1 MAIYCDWKGQMSFD
15 YAMKANVSS
24 VVTID
29 KVGRIRFFTSGDVTA
44 EQINELN
51 ELLKVLVRE

>member
-1 MAIYCDWKGQMSFD
+1 MFGRNLAVPEDII
-15 YAMKANVSS
+15 
-24 VVTID
+24 ID
-29 KVGRIRFFTSGDVTA
+29 KGGRIRFFTSGDVRA

>member
-1 MAIYCDWKGQMSFD
+1 MSFD
-15 YAMKANVSS
+15 YVMKANVSN